1 MRLTPLIMNFASW
14 RKFRSARLIMGGVLA
29 VFGVLM
35 VFYGVSP
42 QKSIVVFDK
51 EEVLSQFIR
60 QLAEIKATESQVE
73 QSTRRFNEVLDKVLL
88 DTAQQKKVII
98 LRSSDVLAG
107 GIDITDEVRMK
118 LSHAMRHKS

>member
-1 MRLTPLIMNFASW
+1 MMRLNPLVLGCA
-14 RKFRSARLIMGGVLA
+14 LA
-29 VFGVLM
+29 VFGVVC
-35 VFYGVSP
+35 VFYGASP

-51 EEVLSQFIR
+51 EVVQGQFIR

-73 QSTRRFNEVLDKVLL
+73 QYTRRFNEVLNKVLV

-98 LRSSDVLAG
+98 LRTADVLAG

-118 LSHAMRHKS
+118 LSKAMRNKS

>member
-1 MRLTPLIMNFASW
+1 MRLTPLVLGCA
-14 RKFRSARLIMGGVLA
+14 LA
-29 VFGVLM
+29 VFGV
-35 VFYGVSP
+35 VCGFYGASP

-51 EEVLSQFIR
+51 EVVQGQFIR

-73 QSTRRFNEVLDKVLL
+73 QYTRRFNEVLNKVLV

-98 LRSSDVLAG
+98 LRTADVLAG

-118 LSHAMRHKS
+118 LSKAMRNKS